1 MSGIRLASGESA
13 AGEASARGDV
23 IVLIDA
29 LRATTTITT
38 ALAHGIRSVIPV
50 AKVDDCTGELTAG
63 ERGGKKLPGMD
74 LDNSPRS
81 FLSDS
86 HRGKCLTITTTN
98 GTRCREAAA
107 THPEAIVLL
116 GAFVN
121 LTAAA
126 RAAERI
132 ASHYGKNITMLAAG
146 RLKEEAVE
154 DNLTAELMAEVI
166 RSGKP
171 AAPSDSHFSTFL
183 DGGSG
188 KNLQSLGLHEDI
200 DFCARL
206 DRFDLV
212 PVFRNGECRPL
223 ASDEPPLLGFPG

>member
-38 ALAHGIRSVIPV
+38 ALAHGIRAVIPV
-50 AKVDDCTGELTAG
+50 AKVEDCIGELTAG
-63 ERGGKKLPGMD
+63 ERGGQKLPGVD

-86 HRGKCLTITTTN
+86 HRGKRLTITTTN
-98 GTRCREAAA
+98 GTRCLEAAA
-107 THPEAIVLL
+107 THPMAIVLL

-121 LTAAA
+121 LTATA

-132 ASHYGKNITMLAAG
+132 AAHYGKDITMLAAG
-146 RLKEEAVE
+146 RLKEDAVE

-166 RSGKP
+166 RSGEP
-171 AAPSDSHFSTFL
+171 AAPSDIHLKTFL
-183 DGGSG
+183 EGGSG
-188 KNLQSLGLHEDI
+188 RNLLNLGLREDI

-206 DRFDLV
+206 DEFDLV
-212 PVFRNGECRPL
+212 PVYRNGKCRPL
-223 ASDEPPLLGFPG
+223 AADEPPLHGFPG